1 METEMSHPSNS
12 SAYPHLADVLHD
24 AQAERSKAVHAV
36 FGALGRR
43 LARSF
48 HRRQAGLPAARAC
61 AA

>member
-1 METEMSHPSNS
+1 MSHSQNFSAP
-12 SAYPHLADVLHD
+12 AYPHLADVLHD

-48 HRRQAGLPAARAC
+48 HRRQAGLPAAQPC